1 MPNTLETDK
10 NNLKQLSKEKL
21 WVLVYY
27 TNEVFFDEKDK
38 LNTNSLKLD
47 EFLENNCIN
56 KDKLL
61 KVRFFNKN
69 GELLI
74 WKSKND
80 IFKYRII
87 FDGEKASE
95 NSFDREYFTW
105 GNKIEG
111 DYIKEE
117 SRDIK
122 IKLPKSLVKN
132 RKNELKYAIRNYFA
146 YDSDGL
152 IYFTDYRLVDLKLT
166 LNQ

>member
-10 NNLKQLSKEKL
+10 NNLEQLSKEKL

-27 TNEVFFDEKDK
+27 TNEVFFDEK
-38 LNTNSLKLD
+38 NSLNID
-47 EFLENNCIN
+47 SLEL
-56 KDKLL
+56 DKLL

-105 GNKIEG
+105 GNKIE
-111 DYIKEE
+111 DDFIKEE

-132 RKNELKYAIRNYFA
+132 GKNELKYVIRNYFA

-166 LNQ
+166 SNQ